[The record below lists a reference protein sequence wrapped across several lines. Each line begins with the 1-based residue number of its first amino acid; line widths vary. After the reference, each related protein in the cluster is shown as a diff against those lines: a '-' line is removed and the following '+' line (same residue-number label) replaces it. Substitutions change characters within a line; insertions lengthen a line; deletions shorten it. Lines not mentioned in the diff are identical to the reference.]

1 MRLDL
6 DEIFEL
12 IDKVD
17 QVKLE
22 EFEYQDQEI
31 KVKIA
36 GSRQKAREN
45 EELETWNQEEKKQ
58 EKKAAPERNRKPAS
72 KEAKSEELEE
82 EILLESVKSPM
93 VGTFYRS
100 AAPGEVPFV
109 SVGDHVTKGQVI
121 GIIEAMKLMNEIVSE
136 VEGTVAEILVEN
148 EVVVEFDQPLI
159 LVQPVK

>member
-6 DEIFEL
+6 DEIFDL

-36 GSRQKAREN
+36 GSRQKVRET
-45 EELETWNQEEKKQ
+45 EGLEGLNQEERKP
-58 EKKAAPERNRKPAS
+58 EKKEGTKKKRKTAPE
-72 KEAKSEELEE
+72 KESVEEPKEE
-82 EILLESVKSPM
+82 TAVEAVKSPM
-93 VGTFYRS
+93 VGTFYQS
-100 AAPGEVPFV
+100 AAPGEAPFV
-109 SVGDHVTKGQVI
+109 SEGDHVTKGQVV
-121 GIIEAMKLMNEIVSE
+121 GIIEAMKLMNEIVSD

-148 EVVVEFDQPLI
+148 EAMVEFDQPLI
-159 LVQPVK
+159 LVKPI

>member
-6 DEIFEL
+6 DEIFDL

-36 GSRQKAREN
+36 GNRQKIRET
-45 EELETWNQEEKKQ
+45 EGLEGLDQEERKP
-58 EKKAAPERNRKPAS
+58 EKKEVMKKKRKPEPEEGTVEEP
-72 KEAKSEELEE
+72 KEET
-82 EILLESVKSPM
+82 LLEAVKSPM
-93 VGTFYRS
+93 VGTFYQS
-100 AAPGEVPFV
+100 AAPGEAPFV
-109 SVGDHVTKGQVI
+109 SVGDHVTKGQVV
-121 GIIEAMKLMNEIVSE
+121 GIIEAMKLMNEIASD

-148 EVVVEFDQPLI
+148 EAMVEFDQPLI
-159 LVQPVK
+159 LVKPI

>member
-6 DEIFEL
+6 DEIFDL

-36 GSRQKAREN
+36 GSRQKVRET
-45 EELETWNQEEKKQ
+45 EGMEGLDQEERKP
-58 EKKAAPERNRKPAS
+58 EKKEVTKKKRKTAPEEESAEEP
-72 KEAKSEELEE
+72 KEETSLEA
-82 EILLESVKSPM
+82 VKSPM
-93 VGTFYRS
+93 VGTFYQS
-100 AAPGEVPFV
+100 AAPGEAPFV
-109 SVGDHVTKGQVI
+109 SVGDHVTNGQVV
-121 GIIEAMKLMNEIVSE
+121 GIIEAMKLMNEIVSD

-148 EVVVEFDQPLI
+148 EAMVEFDQPLI
-159 LVQPVK
+159 LVKPI

>member
-45 EELETWNQEEKKQ
+45 EGLETWNQEEKKQ

-72 KEAKSEELEE
+72 EEAKSEELEE
-82 EILLESVKSPM
+82 ETLFEAVKSPM
-93 VGTFYRS
+93 VGTFYQS
-100 AAPGEVPFV
+100 AAPGEAPFV

-148 EVVVEFDQPLI
+148 EVVVEFEQPLI

>member
-6 DEIFEL
+6 DEIFDL

-36 GSRQKAREN
+36 GNRLKVRETEGLEDLDQEERKPEKKEATKKKRKTAPEEESV
-45 EELETWNQEEKKQ
+45 EELKEET
-58 EKKAAPERNRKPAS
+58 S
-72 KEAKSEELEE
+72 LEA
-82 EILLESVKSPM
+82 VKSPM
-93 VGTFYRS
+93 VGTFYQS
-100 AAPGEVPFV
+100 AAPGEEPFV
-109 SVGDHVTKGQVI
+109 SVGDHVTKGQVV
-121 GIIEAMKLMNEIVSE
+121 GIIEAMKLMNEIVSD

-148 EVVVEFDQPLI
+148 EAMVEFDQPLI
-159 LVQPVK
+159 LVRPI